1 MVASK
6 DTVVAA
12 VKRWYRQSL
21 IYLCFSGVTGSMM
34 VKEGGEIERS
44 ASVESDGLKR
54 SRSGSLSEGSSS
66 SSASASESGSASSS
80 EDEKAKRKREKREK
94 KEKKKLKK
102 RRKKEDKKA
111 SRNRDKA
118 KKAKK
123 SSKSEKKSS
132 KKKKK
137 RSRGSESS
145 SDDSPSQ
152 RPSALSQLSRE
163 EQADL
168 MAFKLSVQGDRS
180 AKGIKP
186 AGLLHQTT
194 EDIAVS
200 MGIPAGLIRTSETS
214 ESITQR
220 YANELFGNDGDD
232 NPARRQRLKREFTAR
247 RAVERAREIL
257 LERQQKAASEVE
269 GGDSRYG
276 GGLANRFQSSGS
288 LSK

>member
-1 MVASK
+1 
-6 DTVVAA
+6 
-12 VKRWYRQSL
+12 
-21 IYLCFSGVTGSMM
+21 M
-34 VKEGGEIERS
+34 VKEAGEIERS
-44 ASVESDGLKR
+44 TSVESDGLKR

-66 SSASASESGSASSS
+66 SASESESGSASSSS

-94 KEKKKLKK
+94 KEKKKMKK

-111 SRNRDKA
+111 SRSRDKA

-137 RSRGSESS
+137 KRSRGSESS
-145 SDDSPSQ
+145 SDDSPSEK
-152 RPSALSQLSRE
+152 PSALSQLSRE

-180 AKGIKP
+180 AKGVKP